1 MIDVLLEKAT
11 RQHLKGHNSRLVL
24 RAIYDA
30 GEISR
35 AALARLT
42 QLTRTTVS
50 EVVADLIEQGLVQ
63 EVGQGP
69 AGVGRTPTLLSVVDD
84 ARSIVA
90 VDITHSEIQ
99 GALLN
104 LRGVIRRQA
113 RLPLSGQ
120 DGRVA
125 LELLF
130 PLLDSLIKAADSPL
144 LGIGISSP
152 GLIDTGSGTVRRAV
166 NFDWHNLPLRAMVQ
180 ERHNVPVY
188 IANDGHMLALAE
200 YMFGQGQN
208 ASPLVT
214 IKVGRGIGAGIMLNG
229 QLLSSEAFGAGEI
242 GHVVVERNGPRCNC
256 GNLGCLEAIAN
267 VSAVVERAQTLARH
281 NPNSLLHQFAPTAD
295 AITVDT
301 INQACQAGDPAARQL
316 IVDVGRYLGIAV
328 ANLIAV
334 LGARR
339 VVVTGRIAPFGQVLR
354 EAIEAET
361 RRLILPDLADMTE
374 IEVLAQGPDTVLL
387 GAAALLLTNELG
399 LARLVRRQ
407 PKDEAIAA

>member
-1 MIDVLLEKAT
+1 VEYVLEKAT

-50 EVVADLIEQGLVQ
+50 DVVADLIEQGLVQ

-69 AGVGRTPTLLSVVDD
+69 ASVGRTPTLLSVEDD

-90 VDITHSEIQ
+90 VDITHSKIQ
-99 GALLN
+99 GALVN
-104 LRGVIRRQA
+104 LRGAIQRQA
-113 RLPLSGQ
+113 QLPLSGQ
-120 DGRVA
+120 DGRMA

-130 PLLDSLIKAADSPL
+130 PLLDSLLKAASSPV

-152 GLIDTGSGTVRRAV
+152 GLIDTTSGTVRRAV
-166 NFDWHNLPLRAMVQ
+166 NLDWHNLPLRAMVQ
-180 ERHNVPVY
+180 ERHNLPVY

-200 YMFGQGQN
+200 YMFGQQQSV
-208 ASPLVT
+208 SPLVM

-229 QLLSSEAFGAGEI
+229 QLLASESFGAGEI
-242 GHVVVERNGPRCNC
+242 GHVVIERNGPRCNC
-256 GNLGCLEAIAN
+256 GNFGCLEAIAN
-267 VSAVVERAQTLARH
+267 VAAIVERAQALAQH
-281 NPNSLLHQFAPTAD
+281 TPGSLLRQLAPAAE
-295 AITVDT
+295 AITIDM
-301 INQACQAGDPAARQL
+301 IAQACQAGDQSAREL
-316 IVDVGRYLGIAV
+316 IADVGGYLGIAV
-328 ANLIAV
+328 ANLIAA

-354 EAIEAET
+354 DAIEAQV
-361 RRLILPDLADMTE
+361 RQLILPDLAAMTE
-374 IEVLAQGPDTVLL
+374 IEVVAQGPDTVLL

-407 PKDEAIAA
+407 LDQVIAA

>member
-1 MIDVLLEKAT
+1 
-11 RQHLKGHNSRLVL
+11 
-24 RAIYDA
+24 
-30 GEISR
+30 
-35 AALARLT
+35 
-42 QLTRTTVS
+42 
-50 EVVADLIEQGLVQ
+50 
-63 EVGQGP
+63 
-69 AGVGRTPTLLSVVDD
+69 
-84 ARSIVA
+84 
-90 VDITHSEIQ
+90 
-99 GALLN
+99 
-104 LRGVIRRQA
+104 
-113 RLPLSGQ
+113 
-120 DGRVA
+120 
-125 LELLF
+125 
-130 PLLDSLIKAADSPL
+130 
-144 LGIGISSP
+144 
-152 GLIDTGSGTVRRAV
+152 
-166 NFDWHNLPLRAMVQ
+166 MVQ

-281 NPNSLLHQFAPTAD
+281 NPSSLLHQFAPTAD
-295 AITVDT
+295 AITVDS
-301 INQACQAGDPAARQL
+301 IAQACQAGDQAARQL
-316 IVDVGRYLGIAV
+316 IVDVGHYLGIAI
-328 ANLIAV
+328 ANLIAI

-361 RRLILPDLADMTE
+361 RRLILPDLANMTE

-399 LARLVRRQ
+399 LARLVRRLPDQ
-407 PKDEAIAA
+407 AIAA

>member
-1 MIDVLLEKAT
+1 VEYVLEKAT
-11 RQHLKGHNSRLVL
+11 RQHTRDHNSRLVL
-24 RAIYDA
+24 RKIYDA

-42 QLTRTTVS
+42 HLTRTTVS
-50 EVVADLIEQGLVQ
+50 EVVADLREQGLVQ

-90 VDITHSEIQ
+90 VDITHREIQ
-99 GALLN
+99 GALVN
-104 LRGVIRRQA
+104 LRGAIRRQA

-120 DGRVA
+120 DGNTA

-130 PLLDSLIKAADSPL
+130 PLLDSLIKTAGSPL

-152 GLIDTGSGTVRRAV
+152 GLIDTASGTVRRAV
-166 NFDWHNLPLRAMVQ
+166 NFDWHDLPLRTMVQ
-180 ERHNVPVY
+180 ERHNLPVY
-188 IANDGHMLALAE
+188 IANDGHMVALAE

-208 ASPLVT
+208 SSRLVT

-229 QLLSSEAFGAGEI
+229 QLLSSETFGAGEI

-256 GNLGCLEAIAN
+256 GNFGCLEAIAN
-267 VSAVVERAQTLARH
+267 VSAIVGRAQAIARQ
-281 NPNSLLHQFAPTAD
+281 NPTSLLHQFAPAPE
-295 AITVDT
+295 AISIDT
-301 INQACQAGDPAARQL
+301 IIQACQAGDLAARQL

-354 EAIEAET
+354 EAIQDEIHQ
-361 RRLILPDLADMTE
+361 LVLPDLADAAE

-399 LARLVRRQ
+399 LARLVRR
-407 PKDEAIAA
+407 KHDEAIAT

>member
-125 LELLF
+125 TDRVPGGLR
-130 PLLDSLIKAADSPL
+130 
-144 LGIGISSP
+144 LGHP
-152 GLIDTGSGTVRRAV
+152 GEGGRSAHSCTERDRRASNDV
-166 NFDWHNLPLRAMVQ
+166 HHGLASSRA
-180 ERHNVPVY
+180 
-188 IANDGHMLALAE
+188 
-200 YMFGQGQN
+200 
-208 ASPLVT
+208 
-214 IKVGRGIGAGIMLNG
+214 RGFI
-229 QLLSSEAFGAGEI
+229 
-242 GHVVVERNGPRCNC
+242 V
-256 GNLGCLEAIAN
+256 
-267 VSAVVERAQTLARH
+267 LARH
-281 NPNSLLHQFAPTAD
+281 AS
-295 AITVDT
+295 
-301 INQACQAGDPAARQL
+301 
-316 IVDVGRYLGIAV
+316 
-328 ANLIAV
+328 
-334 LGARR
+334 
-339 VVVTGRIAPFGQVLR
+339 VVV
-354 EAIEAET
+354 
-361 RRLILPDLADMTE
+361 
-374 IEVLAQGPDTVLL
+374 
-387 GAAALLLTNELG
+387 AAAATAPASESP
-399 LARLVRRQ
+399 VVTE
-407 PKDEAIAA
+407 P